1 MFLLYYCV
9 GTTLCFP
16 RPNRVTRDP
25 DSDHL
30 VVKKVDDSHNLW
42 YKSSDRLPDSEED
55 IIAGE
60 AEGEDVDVEKSDVD
74 AFAQNAEGEDGIANA
89 EDDDD
94 NSDDDTVA
102 DDDSEDD
109 PLVVQFPEGDHFMLI
124 PKVRVLVLV
133 IGLVVLS
140 IYSHKSELF
149 VTPARAPPCHF
160 MTILFSKTKRKA

>member
-16 RPNRVTRDP
+16 HPNRVTGDP
-25 DSDHL
+25 DSAHL

-74 AFAQNAEGEDGIANA
+74 AFAQNAEGEDGIAN
-89 EDDDD
+89 DDD
-94 NSDDDTVA
+94 DDDTVA

-124 PKVRVLVLV
+124 PKVRALVLV
-133 IGLVVLS
+133 SGLVALS
-140 IYSHKSELF
+140 NYRHKSELF

>member
-1 MFLLYYCV
+1 MLCLFLLYYCV

-55 IIAGE
+55 AIAEDDAIAEE
-60 AEGEDVDVEKSDVD
+60 AEGEDVDVENSD
-74 AFAQNAEGEDGIANA
+74 AQNAEGEDGIADA
-89 EDDDD
+89 GDVDD

-124 PKVRVLVLV
+124 PKVRVL
-133 IGLVVLS
+133 GLVSGLVAFQTTDVNQSYL
-140 IYSHKSELF
+140 
-149 VTPARAPPCHF
+149 
-160 MTILFSKTKRKA
+160 